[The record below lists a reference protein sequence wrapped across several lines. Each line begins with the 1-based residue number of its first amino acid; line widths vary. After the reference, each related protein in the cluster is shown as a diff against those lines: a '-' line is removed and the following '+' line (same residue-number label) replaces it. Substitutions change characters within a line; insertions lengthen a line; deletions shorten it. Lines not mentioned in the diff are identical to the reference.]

1 MSKWPQRRL
10 WRQVLLDVWGA
21 NQRRT
26 TIVQAGRNFRF
37 GSIAT
42 AAASQMAAQHR
53 KADSDPGGSAHSST
67 VLVQRNAPSRRN
79 SASTYLRICDKSTD
93 NPSGG
98 PTEFRPDRSLP
109 RLVDRIPANST
120 GILRPDG
127 LNSHDQ
133 PTPAWFISSL
143 PELSAWLGASV
154 PVAARKAL
162 PASRWRYHRAATARP
177 PPDRAGQI

>member
-1 MSKWPQRRL
+1 VRVYQKRLLCIRTRRT
-10 WRQVLLDVWGA
+10 VLLPLWVNRDRSRIPNGRTA
-21 NQRRT
+21 SESGRRS
-26 TIVQAGRNFRF
+26 GRPRAFVCC
-37 GSIAT
+37 
-42 AAASQMAAQHR
+42 
-53 KADSDPGGSAHSST
+53 PGSA
-67 VLVQRNAPSRRN
+67 QRASRRN

-109 RLVDRIPANST
+109 RLVDRIPANSA

-143 PELSAWLGASV
+143 PDLSAWVGASV